1 MPQLPFNIT
10 IEESDTIR
18 ESEIKKCLS
27 INDKNIEWCD
37 NTSQISTESAKLQT
51 ILKLSS
57 INISVPKLLDD
68 IKQIDKDIERT
79 SFIIEMTNK
88 MSQCDI
94 DSLVKS
100 LRNIL
105 ITFVAFNQNINDSR
119 KENCLDLGY
128 TQGYVNIFK

>member
-1 MPQLPFNIT
+1 M
-10 IEESDTIR
+10 
-18 ESEIKKCLS
+18 
-27 INDKNIEWCD
+27 NDKNIEWCD
-37 NTSQISTESAKLQT
+37 NTSQISTDSAKLQT

-57 INISVPKLLDD
+57 INISISKLLDD

-79 SFIIEMTNK
+79 SFIIEMANK
-88 MSQCDI
+88 MPKSDL

-119 KENCLDLGY
+119 KENSLDLGY
-128 TQGYVNIFK
+128 TQG